1 MGRQDGKE
9 VAVRS
14 GVKTDVGIALV
25 LGLLGAALG
34 QRFVGLSLP
43 FPPPY
48 WQAVSPLLLAPALE
62 ELVFRVGLQ
71 GGLQAAF
78 QSVFQ
83 SAFQSALPASG
94 QTRLRDETENSKIVK
109 GISPSR
115 QYLYTELAANTVA
128 SMCFAACHAP
138 AHGWVAL
145 WWLLPSLV
153 LGELWRRHRSW
164 AVCAGVHA
172 GFNGCLAAVTLAQ

>member
-1 MGRQDGKE
+1 MGRKDKKE

-43 FPPPY
+43 LPPPY
-48 WQAVSPLLLAPALE
+48 WQAVWPLLLAPALE

-78 QSVFQ
+78 QS
-83 SAFQSALPASG
+83 AFQAALQASG
-94 QTRLRDETENSKIVK
+94 QTQLKDGTEKSTVVN

-138 AHGWVAL
+138 AQGWVAL

-164 AVCAGVHA
+164 AVWV
-172 GFNGCLAAVTLAQ
+172 